1 MPVLYLGDG
10 MFTRVEYYKDL
21 LADCID
27 AVDQMEISEEHHG
40 AIIAALIQSDSYN
53 GMRKAVL
60 QAGGIPT
67 GTLLRGDKA

>member
-1 MPVLYLGDG
+1 

-53 GMRKAVL
+53 GMRKAML
-60 QAGGIPT
+60 QVGGIPT
-67 GTLLRGDKA
+67 GVLLRGDKA

>member
-21 LADCID
+21 LADCMD
-27 AVDQMEISEEHHG
+27 AVDQMEISKEHHG

-53 GMRKAVL
+53 GLRKAML
-60 QAGGIPT
+60 QAGGISA
-67 GTLLRGDKA
+67 GMLLRGDKA